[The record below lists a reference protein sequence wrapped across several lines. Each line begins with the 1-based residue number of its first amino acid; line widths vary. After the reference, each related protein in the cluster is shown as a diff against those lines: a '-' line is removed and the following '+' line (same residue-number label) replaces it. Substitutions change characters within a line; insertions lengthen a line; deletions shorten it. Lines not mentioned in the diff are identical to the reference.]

1 MCLKTITK
9 SSRNKKK
16 KQQQSLP
23 SRIITEIP
31 WIPSL
36 HNCLLGLRD
45 NFFFFFCY
53 FVLLLASK
61 KIRQYL
67 WAFLEKRHVVT
78 RANTHFTISAAGL
91 PPASTN
97 VANFQDFTLLK
108 RKLVGIIRVCRI

>member
-45 NFFFFFCY
+45 NFFFFFVISCY
-53 FVLLLASK
+53 FWHQK
-61 KIRQYL
+61 K
-67 WAFLEKRHVVT
+67 
-78 RANTHFTISAAGL
+78 
-91 PPASTN
+91 
-97 VANFQDFTLLK
+97 
-108 RKLVGIIRVCRI
+108 

>member
-45 NFFFFFCY
+45 NFFFF
-53 FVLLLASK
+53 LLFRVTFGIKKNKTVFMGFLGEASRSYSGK
-61 KIRQYL
+61 YPL
-67 WAFLEKRHVVT
+67 H
-78 RANTHFTISAAGL
+78 H
-91 PPASTN
+91 
-97 VANFQDFTLLK
+97 
-108 RKLVGIIRVCRI
+108 